1 MGSVIGKGVCVCVKY
16 LNHVCVFLIDYDDEE
31 EYDEDEY
38 YDDEDDEGN
47 DPTLTVFHKAN
58 MKRRTRLDQR
68 NRFSLPDYDDEEEDL
83 LGEEQYMNEK
93 VILRNQASSY

>member
-1 MGSVIGKGVCVCVKY
+1 MCETSKPCVCVPD
-16 LNHVCVFLIDYDDEE
+16 VDYDDEE

-47 DPTLTVFHKAN
+47 DDPALFVFHKAN
-58 MKRRTRLDQR
+58 MKRRTSLDSNQR
-68 NRFSLPDYDDEEEDL
+68 NRISLPDYDDEEEDL

-93 VILRNQASSY
+93 VILH

>member
-58 MKRRTRLDQR
+58 MKRRTRLDSIINGIAFLFQITTMKKR
-68 NRFSLPDYDDEEEDL
+68 IFWERSNT
-83 LGEEQYMNEK
+83 
-93 VILRNQASSY
+93 